1 MKDKDT
7 RRSTDLVKYYYTVM
21 GDEKFLTV
29 LNHYANGEGYGVE
42 NIWCV
47 FADDYETWE
56 DDYFGDIGIA
66 YYFDYPAVEK
76 DETVILDYETFFKYL
91 KEACVEYLERNPE
104 NKKEVEGYLI
114 EIKKRFDIVDYLF
127 DKVRQNRS

>member
-1 MKDKDT
+1 
-7 RRSTDLVKYYYTVM
+7 M

-29 LNHYANGEGYGVE
+29 LNHYANGEDYGVE

-56 DDYFGDIGIA
+56 DDYFGDTGIA
-66 YYFDYPAVEK
+66 YYFDYSAVEK
-76 DETVILDYETFFKYL
+76 DEIVILDYETFFKYL
-91 KEACVEYLERNPE
+91 KEACVEYLECNPE